1 MVDILVINLP
11 NANQL
16 LFTLSN

>member
-16 LFTLSN
+16 LFTLNN